1 MLIHYRSTMWRMHF
15 DLKTHSNTLF
25 NIVQV
30 VRVPTSLSNFND
42 YPWGLKEESNFQIAY
57 MNGALGKSTE

>member
-1 MLIHYRSTMWRMHF
+1 MYF

-30 VRVPTSLSNFND
+30 VRVPTSLSNFSD
-42 YPWGLKEESNFQIAY
+42 YPWGLKGENNFQIAC
-57 MNGALGKSTE
+57 MNRVLRKSTE